1 MKIISYKKNN
11 TISLGVLVSDKE
23 FVNIDKKIELE
34 NVLCLLENFNTYKIE
49 VENLIESPE
58 VKIENLSE
66 VELLSPISNPSS
78 LRDAYAFRQHVE
90 TSRKNRG
97 LPMIKAFDN
106 FPVYYYSNHNS
117 IIGPGDINIDKKIS
131 EKLDYELEVAIIIGK
146 KGINI
151 SASDA
156 DKYIAGFTIMND
168 FSSRKI
174 QLDEMKLN
182 LGPAKGKD
190 FGTALGPYI
199 TTIDQISNRAIST
212 KNGNKYDIPLTA
224 YLNGDL
230 LSSDNLKNMNWTFAQ
245 IIERI
250 SCGTHI
256 YPGDVIGSGTCATGC
271 LYELNSYPDAEE
283 RWLQHN
289 DSIKIKAGV
298 LGVLKNTI
306 KVI

>member
-1 MKIISYKKNN
+1 MRIKYILLFAS
-11 TISLGVLVSDKE
+11 SLS
-23 FVNIDKKIELE
+23 F
-34 NVLCLLENFNTYKIE
+34 
-49 VENLIESPE
+49 LIGDSTP
-58 VKIENLSE
+58 VFSASRPGNA
-66 VELLSPISNPSS
+66 NPSS
-78 LRDAYAFRQHVE
+78 AMAHGYY
-90 TSRKNRG
+90 
-97 LPMIKAFDN
+97 MIESGTD
-106 FPVYYYSNHNS
+106 
-117 IIGPGDINIDKKIS
+117 
-131 EKLDYELEVAIIIGK
+131 
-146 KGINI
+146 
-151 SASDA
+151 
-156 DKYIAGFTIMND
+156 IMND

-199 TTIDQISNRAIST
+199 TTRDQISNRVIPT
-212 KNGNKYDIPLTA
+212 ENGNKYDIPLTA
-224 YLNGDL
+224 YLNGNL